1 MPLKKLL
8 HATNMDT
15 CTKAMLESSG
25 GDGGRESGT
34 PRKITS
40 SKGFYRKCNL
50 APSP

>member
-25 GDGGRESGT
+25 GDGGR
-34 PRKITS
+34 
-40 SKGFYRKCNL
+40 NL
-50 APSP
+50 EPPGK